1 MGTRCWTGSSRWQS
15 KENGLNREP
24 APDLWRQ
31 HRYELMLMFD
41 VLKAFIEG
49 IAVQLDVVERGV
61 RSDFYRVKTTKA
73 EGDRIQWGLP
83 KFDTYLVWGFE
94 MIYIRRKTIIMGKC
108 ERTRGDTASY
118 GRWKVSQA
126 ENKNRYHDERSQIL
140 LTIGN
145 LWEGLHV
152 KKRKAQPVFFK

>member
-31 HRYELMLMFD
+31 HRCELMLMFD

-61 RSDFYRVKTTKA
+61 RSDFDRVKTTKA
-73 EGDRIQWGLP
+73 ERDRIQWGLP

-94 MIYIRRKTIIMGKC
+94 MIYIRRKTMIMGKC
-108 ERTRGDTASY
+108 SRRHRLIRKVKSEPGRKQESLPWRGKHVSIDYRETFE
-118 GRWKVSQA
+118 KV
-126 ENKNRYHDERSQIL
+126 Y
-140 LTIGN
+140 T
-145 LWEGLHV
+145 
-152 KKRKAQPVFFK
+152 